1 MTTGSSR
8 NSGEGWLSGIRSTR
22 VSSLAAAT
30 ALLGAVAAAIADPR
44 AASGALST
52 DWPPFVL
59 VSGLLVIGFVANA
72 DGLFAL
78 AGSRLARMPGGYTAL
93 FCAGVVLVAVVS
105 ATLNLDTAVAF
116 VTPTLAYAARSRSRP
131 AGPVVYASLLTANGA
146 SLLLPGSNLTNLIV
160 LGNLH
165 LPGGSFALR
174 MLPATVLAVCV
185 SGAVVALAHRSELAA
200 SGEWRAARQDQ
211 MDSGAGALPGGT
223 RPAGPSC
230 AGASTGAGA
239 GAGTGTATGA
249 LGAAAVVAAAAAL
262 LAAPAPALPVAAI
275 ALAAYAG
282 HRIRPGRRRPQRSF
296 AAASGSSHPEPRMP
310 GGPPV
315 SERPRSTGMA
325 LGEILEPRV
334 LIGLLATAIGLG
346 TLGRAW
352 SAPAQLLGH
361 LDAYATAALG
371 AISSVA
377 LNNLPAASI
386 LGARSVPHPYA
397 LLLGLNVGPDL
408 LVTGSLSWVIWLKAA
423 RLAGERPSIRHA
435 ALLGTVAVP
444 VTIAAGVWSLALST
458 PHP

>member
-1 MTTGSSR
+1 MIAGSSR
-8 NSGEGWLSGIRSTR
+8 NSGAGWLSGIRSTR

-30 ALLGAVAAAIADPR
+30 ALLGAVAAAIADPH

-72 DGLFAL
+72 DGLFAQ

-131 AGPVVYASLLTANGA
+131 AGPLVYASLLTANGA

-185 SGAVVALAHRSELAA
+185 SGAVVALAHRRELAA
-200 SGEWRAARQDQ
+200 SGESRAARQDQ
-211 MDSGAGALPGGT
+211 RASGVGALPGGT
-223 RPAGPSC
+223 RPSGPAGVDVPTSV
-230 AGASTGAGA
+230 
-239 GAGTGTATGA
+239 GTAAGA
-249 LGAAAVVAAAAAL
+249 LGAVAVIAAAAAL

-275 ALAAYAG
+275 GLAAYAG
-282 HRIRPGRRRPQRSF
+282 HRIRRGHRRPQRSYT
-296 AAASGSSHPEPRMP
+296 AASGSSHPEPRIP
-310 GGPPV
+310 GSSPV

-408 LVTGSLSWVIWLKAA
+408 LVTGSLSWVIWLRAA

-435 ALLGTVAVP
+435 SLLGAFAVP

-458 PHP
+458 PHA